1 MTSHMKIDHKVLE
14 SLEMSLYNTLWIW
27 LSAGEIYKGTFFV
40 WSWMI
45 LLVEISIFSAV
56 LYN

>member
-1 MTSHMKIDHKVLE
+1 
-14 SLEMSLYNTLWIW
+14 MSLYNTLWIW
-27 LSAGEIYKGTFFV
+27 LSAGEIYKGTNFGIFV

-45 LLVEISIFSAV
+45 LFVEISIFSAV